1 MLKAALVSVR
11 RNTEYRQVEVSAGDL
26 MKQRGVSVVRNGRQ
40 TATFI
45 DEQKIVEALEAGKR
59 YSPSAVRDVVAKSLE
74 IKGLDLEELAALLW
88 VDDPELE
95 HEVYSAAR
103 KIKEQIYGKRLVFFA
118 PLYVSDYCVNNCKY
132 CGYKASNRYPRRK
145 LTMEE
150 ISQEVKV
157 ILDMGHKRIALEAG
171 EDPVNCP
178 IEYIVEAMDQVYAT
192 TSGNSSIRRI
202 NVNIAAT
209 TVDEYKMLKDAG
221 IGTYVLFQETY
232 HRETYKKMHSGP
244 KADYDWHTTAM
255 DRAFAAGID
264 DVGLGVLFGLYDW
277 RFETVGL
284 LMHAQYL
291 DKTYG
296 VGPHTISFPRLR
308 PACGISLDNFPHLVS
323 DDEFKRIV
331 ASLRLAVP
339 YTGMILSTREEPV
352 FREEVIALGISQI
365 SAGSMVGVG
374 EYSAKAAA
382 GGQADIPQF
391 DVGDHRSLDHIIYDL
406 LPDGYI
412 PSFCTACY
420 RMGRTGENFMGL
432 AKSAHIH
439 EMCQPNAILTFQEY
453 LCDYAS
459 AETRER
465 AIPAIEKAL
474 MEIENEALRKE
485 CINRLERIKA
495 GERDLYF

>member
-1 MLKAALVSVR
+1 
-11 RNTEYRQVEVSAGDL
+11 
-26 MKQRGVSVVRNGRQ
+26 MKPGWKE
-40 TATFI
+40 ATFI
-45 DEQKIVEALEAGKR
+45 DEEKIIQALEEGKR
-59 YSPSAVRDVVAKSLE
+59 YSASAIRDVVSKALE
-74 IKGLDLEELAALLW
+74 LKGLNLEELAALLW

-95 HEVYSAAR
+95 HEIYSAAR
-103 KIKEQIYGKRLVFFA
+103 RVKEQIYGKRLVFFA
-118 PLYVSDYCVNNCKY
+118 PLYVSNYCMNNCKY
-132 CGYKASNRYPRRK
+132 CGYRRDNRYPRRR
-145 LTMEE
+145 LTMDE
-150 ISQEVKV
+150 IREEVKV
-157 ILDMGHKRIALEAG
+157 ILGMGHKRIALEAG

-178 IEYIVEAMDQVYAT
+178 IEYITEAMRTIYDT
-192 TSGNSSIRRI
+192 TSGNANIRRI

-232 HRETYKKMHSGP
+232 HRDTYRKVHSGP

-255 DRAFAAGID
+255 DRAFAGGID

-277 RFETVGL
+277 RFETVAL

-291 DKTYG
+291 DRTYG

-308 PACGISLDNFPHLVS
+308 AAYGVSLDNFPYLVN
-323 DDEFKRIV
+323 DRDFKRIV

-374 EYSAKAAA
+374 EYSEKKRREDC
-382 GGQADIPQF
+382 ADTPQF
-391 DVGDHRSLDHIIYDL
+391 EVGDHRTLDDIIRTL
-406 LPDGYI
+406 LPQGYI

-420 RMGRTGENFMGL
+420 RSGRTGEDFMTL
-432 AKSAHIH
+432 AKNAHIH
-439 EMCQPNAILTFQEY
+439 ELCQSNAILTFQEY
-453 LCDYAS
+453 LCDFAS
-459 AETRER
+459 PETREK
-465 AIPAIEKAL
+465 AGPVIEKAL
-474 MEIENEALRKE
+474 LEIENEALRKE
-485 CINRLERIKA
+485 CMRRLERIKA

>member
-1 MLKAALVSVR
+1 MR
-11 RNTEYRQVEVSAGDL
+11 TERQE
-26 MKQRGVSVVRNGRQ
+26 
-40 TATFI
+40 ATFI
-45 DEQKIVEALEAGKR
+45 DEQRIVEVLEAGKR
-59 YSPSAVRDVVAKSLE
+59 YSPSAIRDVVSKSLE
-74 IKGLDLEELAALLW
+74 LKGLELEQLAALLW

-95 HEVYSAAR
+95 NEIYSAAR
-103 KIKEQIYGKRLVFFA
+103 KIKEHIYGKRLVFFA
-118 PLYVSDYCVNNCKY
+118 PLYVCNFCVNNCKY
-132 CGYKASNRYPRRK
+132 CGYRASNRFPRRR

-150 ISQEVKV
+150 ISQEVRV

-171 EDPVNCP
+171 EDPANCP
-178 IEYIVEAMDQVYAT
+178 IEYIVEAMNQIYAT
-192 TSGNSSIRRI
+192 TSGNSGIRRI

-232 HRETYKKMHSGP
+232 HRETYKDMHSGP

-308 PACGISLDNFPHLVS
+308 AAYGISLINFPHLVS
-323 DDEFKRIV
+323 DVDFKRIV

-374 EYSAKAAA
+374 EYSEKKEREDH
-382 GGQADIPQF
+382 ADTPQF
-391 DVGDHRSLDHIIYDL
+391 DVGDHRSLDQIIHHL

-420 RMGRTGENFMGL
+420 RTGRTGENFMDL

-439 EMCQPNAILTFQEY
+439 EMCQPNAVLTFQEY

-459 AETRER
+459 PDTRQR

-474 MEIENEALRKE
+474 MEIENEAFRKE

>member
-1 MLKAALVSVR
+1 MKA
-11 RNTEYRQVEVSAGDL
+11 ERQV
-26 MKQRGVSVVRNGRQ
+26 
-40 TATFI
+40 ATFI
-45 DEQKIVEALEAGKR
+45 DEARIVEVLEAGKR
-59 YSPSAVRDVVAKSLE
+59 YSPSAVRDVVSKSLE
-74 IKGLDLEELAALLW
+74 LKGLDLEELAALLW

-95 HEVYSAAR
+95 HEIYNAAR
-103 KIKEQIYGKRLVFFA
+103 KIKEHIYGKRLVLFA
-118 PLYVSDYCVNNCKY
+118 PLYVCNYCVNNCRY
-132 CGYKASNRYPRRK
+132 CGYRAGNRFPRRR

-171 EDPVNCP
+171 EDPVHCP
-178 IEYIVEAMDQVYAT
+178 IDYIVDAMKQIYAT
-192 TSGNSSIRRI
+192 TSGNACIRRI

-232 HRETYKKMHSGP
+232 HRDTYKRMHSGP
-244 KADYDWHTTAM
+244 KADYDWHATAM

-264 DVGLGVLFGLYDW
+264 DVGLGVLYGLCDW
-277 RFETVGL
+277 RFETVAL

-308 PACGISLDNFPHLVS
+308 AACGISLDNFPHLVG

-352 FREEVIALGISQI
+352 SREEVIALGISQI

-374 EYSAKAAA
+374 EYSEGKARE
-382 GGQADIPQF
+382 DHSDTPQF
-391 DVGDHRSLDHIIYDL
+391 EVGDHRSLDEIIRDL

-420 RMGRTGENFMGL
+420 RTGRTGESFMDL
-432 AKSAHIH
+432 AKNAHIH
-439 EMCQPNAILTFQEY
+439 EMCQPNALLTFQEY

-459 AETRER
+459 PDTMER
-465 AIPAIEKAL
+465 ALPAIEKAL
-474 MEIENEALRKE
+474 MEIDNEALRNE
-485 CINRLERIKA
+485 CVRRLERIRA